1 MTEQEETPRD
11 GHDEVKE
18 VNLPPGLAQAFAAVV
33 GELGQV
39 TASWLFVRAVA
50 RTEGDAGVAAL
61 AESIG
66 PSFTVL
72 DAVARGWLEGQRE
85 LQVDPAPVVKAIGN
99 ATRVVVVG
107 VDAAFLDS
115 LINALDRKVAIA
127 LVTHTAF
134 DVDWDRVLD
143 NWSGRVERV
152 DLDTFQKWAG
162 GKSALLTFAFGRQGD
177 RTAVAPLWLRA
188 CGEDVRSQFRALVA
202 WDILGRPLSLYPRWL
217 VEVDA
222 QMFTHF
228 VR

>member
-1 MTEQEETPRD
+1 MTETHGLAGGEL
-11 GHDEVKE
+11 
-18 VNLPPGLAQAFAAVV
+18 LPPGLSQAFAAVV

-50 RTEGDAGVAAL
+50 RCTGDAGVEAL

-72 DAVARGWLEGQRE
+72 DAVARGWLEGERE
-85 LQVDPAPVVKAIGN
+85 LVVDPRPVVEAIGN

-107 VDAAFLDS
+107 VDATFLDA
-115 LINALDRKVAIA
+115 LVAALDAKVAIA
-127 LVTHTAF
+127 IVTHTAF

-143 NWSGRVERV
+143 NWGGRVERV

-177 RTAVAPLWLRA
+177 QTAVVPLWLRA
-188 CGEDVRSQFRALVA
+188 CGEDVRSQFRALIA

-217 VEVDA
+217 VEIEA
-222 QMFTHF
+222 QSFTHY